1 MSGRTR
7 QSGMTTV
14 EMALVGGLFFT
25 LIFTILQFGNWVLDR
40 TVMMNAALDGAR
52 VFAASRHYATPY
64 TATRKAVNAGLPAK
78 LQVPAGSSRM
88 SLTVR
93 QPAIG
98 SKLERIATCGN
109 GCGNDSACDTACRTA
124 LGTDPSFNTTTDP
137 INVKDAVCM
146 DPGTTASVNLQ
157 WTTPIFWNIRL
168 PGSMTVTM
176 SDMVQGVNDK
186 PCP

>member
-25 LIFTILQFGNWVLDR
+25 LIFSMLQFGNWVLDR
-40 TVMMNAALDGAR
+40 TVMMNAALEGAR

-64 TATRKAVNAGLPAK
+64 ESTRTAVNARLPANLK
-78 LQVPAGSSRM
+78 VPAASTRM
-88 SLTVR
+88 KLTVT
-93 QPAIG
+93 
-98 SKLERIATCGN
+98 EN
-109 GCGNDSACDTACRTA
+109 GVTTAPCYSDSACRTA

-137 INVKDAVCM
+137 INVKDATCM

-157 WTTPIFWNIRL
+157 WNTPIFWTIRL

-176 SDMVQGVNDK
+176 SDMVQGVNSE